1 MIKKINVH
9 LPAIEQTMG
18 HSYYWCLDQCEFATD
33 INFKKREDLSIIY
46 KKLVETSY
54 FAFNCHDIYSFFGRK
69 VEYIGRFKGEI
80 ISDLRNRKQGFRI
93 KFKMNKNQIKMYDK
107 GNNQPYQRLIIYAV
121 YWEVIISSYSAVFL
135 INQNYIGL
143 VNRYN

>member
-1 MIKKINVH
+1 
-9 LPAIEQTMG
+9 
-18 HSYYWCLDQCEFATD
+18 
-33 INFKKREDLSIIY
+33 
-46 KKLVETSY
+46 
-54 FAFNCHDIYSFFGRK
+54 RK